1 MLMAP
6 LMYLVTF
13 QIECRRLL
21 YNEVNLTIMSD
32 SQLSSFCNAL
42 ESDLSLGQLVCSIQ
56 AEPYQQTNDRSQTIL
71 QESLTAPGG
80 LFVNL
85 TKVKGLNWTDDF
97 QTPPQ
102 HTFPRPKL
110 DTLELYLTLSQAGQ
124 SPLFGEWFDLTQ
136 LRHVSLIIDSPHLCS
151 TLNALPRSIVHF
163 RIVLFP
169 LQTETSMFDVL
180 QNFGMLETLDLDG
193 LLCSLPPLPSSFLA
207 AFPKLKTF
215 GFGPP
220 LDISSLASSTVL
232 TLLVGTA
239 LSLGS
244 PSELGSM
251 VSSERSQI
259 AIQLATLVERRHA
272 WAGLRMVRLRTYC
285 ASVSFGTQEGREASV
300 GDGLGA
306 LASRLVGMGVGVV
319 DEDGFEWTEK
329 F

>member
-1 MLMAP
+1 MLIGP
-6 LMYLVTF
+6 FCEFLPF

-21 YNEVNLTIMSD
+21 YNEINLAIMSD

-42 ESDLSLGQLVCSIQ
+42 ESNLSLGQLVRSIQ

-97 QTPPQ
+97 QTPPKQ
-102 HTFPRPKL
+102 TFPRPKL
-110 DTLELYLTLSQAGQ
+110 DTLELYLSLCQAGQ
-124 SPLFGEWFDLTQ
+124 SPLFGEWFHLTQ
-136 LRHVSLIIDSPHLCS
+136 LRHFSLIIDSPHLCS
-151 TLNALPRSIVHF
+151 MLDALPRSIVHL
-163 RIVLFP
+163 RIVLFAI
-169 LQTETSMFDVL
+169 QTEMSTFDVL
-180 QNFGMLETLDLDG
+180 QEFGMLETLDLDG
-193 LLCSLPPLPSSFLA
+193 FLCSLPPLPPSFLE

-220 LDISSLASSTVL
+220 LDISSLASSTVQ

-251 VSSERSQI
+251 VPSERT
-259 AIQLATLVERRHA
+259 QLATQLAKVVECRHA
-272 WAGLRMVRLRTYC
+272 LAGLRTVRLRTYC
-285 ASVSFGTQEGREASV
+285 ASVSFGTQEGRETSV
-300 GDGLGA
+300 ADGLGA
-306 LASRLVGMGVGVV
+306 SASRLVGMGARVV
-319 DEDGFEWTEK
+319 DADGFEWTEDY
-329 F
+329 